1 MSTYRKYCGKLRVRP
16 KLPLLS
22 AMLTLLLLLH
32 SSAGRGQ
39 NAPDSSTELTLA
51 QFRSLVATR
60 LSEAS
65 RAATKSREK
74 PSSPDLRPAEEVF
87 GRLLQIQARSA
98 AAHQSLDRLAGWSK
112 AIEARLQT
120 QNAPQLDVDV
130 ARFEE
135 ARMAAESARLEA
147 ERKRIVERAN
157 SLLGR
162 PAATPLVALLPLSS
176 AEVPNGVDKQQ
187 KDVLAQGEELVTK
200 MYKSY
205 QFGGITVTSLM
216 EYEKVLYEFEL
227 QYREQMVQDAMKPAA
242 E

>member
-1 MSTYRKYCGKLRVRP
+1 MSMYRKCRGKLRVQP
-16 KLPLLS
+16 KLPWLS
-22 AMLTLLLLLH
+22 AMRTLLLLLYC
-32 SSAGRGQ
+32 SAGRGQ
-39 NAPDSSTELTLA
+39 TAPDSSTELTLA
-51 QFRSLVATR
+51 QFRGLVATR
-60 LSEAS
+60 LSETS

-74 PSSPDLRPAEEVF
+74 PPPPDLRPAEELF

-112 AIEARLQT
+112 AIQARFQT

-135 ARMAAESARLEA
+135 ARMAAESARLET
-147 ERKRIVERAN
+147 ERKRLVERAN
-157 SLLGR
+157 ALLGR
-162 PAATPLVALLPLSS
+162 PAEIPLVALLPLSS

-187 KDVLAQGEELVTK
+187 KEALAQGEELVTK

-205 QFGGITVTSLM
+205 QFGGMAVTALM
-216 EYEKVLYEFEL
+216 AYEKVLYEFEL
-227 QYREQMVQDAMKPAA
+227 EYRQQVARDAMKPAA